1 MCGITSV
8 RKKEL
13 GVSSLGCFDVS
24 GVVGTEYVKPRV
36 LFFITEDW
44 YFWSHRL
51 PIARAARD
59 AGFEVLVATRVDQHK
74 ARIEKEGFRLIPIH
88 LVRRNKNILRE
99 IFSILEVI
107 RIYRREKPHIVQH
120 VAIKPVLYGSWAA
133 RIAGIPGVVNALA
146 GLGFIFV
153 AQGLKTSVLR
163 RFVVFAYRLAFSAKN
178 TIGIFQN
185 PEDLK
190 MFVDAGVIKS
200 EKAVLIRGSGV
211 DTSRFIPLPEPAG
224 IPTIVLASRML
235 WDKGVGEFVDAAKI
249 LNKDGIKCRMILV
262 GNPDPENP
270 ASIPE
275 ETLHRWHSEG
285 TVEWWRHKDDMP
297 EVFAKSNIVVLPSYR
312 EGLPKVLLEA
322 ASCGRTIVATDVPG
336 CREIVHHNEN
346 GLLVPPH
353 DSKFLTDALKVLIKD
368 PELRAKMGARGRE
381 IVEAK
386 FSEEIVVKQTMEVY
400 ERLLSQKRDR
410 C

>member
-1 MCGITSV
+1 M
-8 RKKEL
+8 
-13 GVSSLGCFDVS
+13 
-24 GVVGTEYVKPRV
+24 KPRI

-51 PIARAARD
+51 PVARAVRD
-59 AGFEVLVATRVDQHK
+59 TGFEVLIATRVDQHK
-74 ARIEKEGFRLIPIH
+74 ERIEKEGFKLIPIH
-88 LVRRNKNILRE
+88 LVRRNKNIFRE
-99 IFSILEVI
+99 IFNTLEI
-107 RIYRREKPHIVQH
+107 IKIYRREKPDIVHH
-120 VAIKPVLYGSWAA
+120 VAMKPVLYGSWAA
-133 RIAGIPGVVNALA
+133 RIAGIPAVVNALA

-153 AQGLKTSVLR
+153 AQGCKTSILR
-163 RFVVFAYRLAFSAKN
+163 RLVIFAYRSAFSAKN

-190 MFVDAGVIKS
+190 LFVDGGVVKS

-211 DTSRFIPLPEPAG
+211 DTSRFVHFPEPAG
-224 IPTIVLASRML
+224 IPIIVLASRML
-235 WDKGVGEFVDAAKI
+235 WDKGVGEFVDATRI

-275 ETLHRWHSEG
+275 KTLRLWHFEG
-285 TVEWWRHKDDMP
+285 IVEWWGHREDIP

-312 EGLPKVLLEA
+312 EGLPKVLLES
-322 ASCGRTIVATDVPG
+322 ASCGRAIVATDVPG
-336 CREIVHHNEN
+336 CKEIVCHNEN

-353 DSKFLTDALKVLIKD
+353 SSKALAAALKVLIKD

-381 IVEAK
+381 IVEAE
-386 FSEEIVVKQTMEVY
+386 FSEEMVVKQMMEVY
-400 ERLLSQKRDR
+400 ERLLFQERDY

>member
-1 MCGITSV
+1 M
-8 RKKEL
+8 
-13 GVSSLGCFDVS
+13 
-24 GVVGTEYVKPRV
+24 KPRI

-51 PIARAARD
+51 PIARAVRD
-59 AGFEVLVATRVDQHK
+59 TGFEVLIATRVDQHK
-74 ARIEKEGFRLIPIH
+74 ERIEKEGFKLIPIH
-88 LVRRNKNILRE
+88 LVRRNKNIFRE
-99 IFSILEVI
+99 IFNTLGIVK
-107 RIYRREKPHIVQH
+107 IYRREKPDIVHH
-120 VAIKPVLYGSWAA
+120 VAMKPVLYGSWAA
-133 RIAGIPGVVNALA
+133 RIAGIPAVVNALA

-153 AQGLKTSVLR
+153 AQGCKTSILR
-163 RFVVFAYRLAFSAKN
+163 RLVIFAYRSAFSAKN

-190 MFVDAGVIKS
+190 LFVDGGVVKS

-211 DTSRFIPLPEPAG
+211 DTSRFVHFPEPAG
-224 IPTIVLASRML
+224 IPIIVLASRML
-235 WDKGVGEFVDAAKI
+235 WDKGVGEFVDAARI

-275 ETLHRWHSEG
+275 ETLRGWHSEG
-285 TVEWWRHKDDMP
+285 IVEWWGYRDDMP
-297 EVFAKSNIVVLPSYR
+297 EVFAESNIVVLPSYR
-312 EGLPKVLLEA
+312 EGLPKVLLES
-322 ASCGRTIVATDVPG
+322 ASCGRAIVATDVPG
-336 CREIVHHNEN
+336 CKEIVCHNEN
-346 GLLVPPH
+346 GFLIPPH
-353 DSKFLTDALKVLIKD
+353 DSKALADALKVLIKD

-381 IVEAK
+381 IVEAE

-400 ERLLSQKRDR
+400 ERLLSQKRDY